1 MWRRKQEKQKTSGGR
16 VSRQHRLAPCRRAQG
31 GSAHLESLASSSV
44 LSPAPGLGLPGR
56 GTHWT
61 SSPALAGQAPPAR
74 VVATTKPREAKAP
87 RVDGHSFSTQDVAN
101 SSRGGG
107 SHS

>member
-1 MWRRKQEKQKTSGGR
+1 KNKKTSGGR

-31 GSAHLESLASSSV
+31 GSAHLESLVSSSV

-87 RVDGHSFSTQDVAN
+87 GVDGHSILTEDAAN
-101 SSRGGG
+101 CSR
-107 SHS
+107 